1 MSADPDTLD
10 TMFAAARADADAL
23 PLAEPATLRRAGDR
37 RNRAGGAVAVAGVA
51 GAALAVALLSG
62 VAFQPRTPAPAP
74 DVASAPSPEPT
85 PSSWLRIEPCKAAD
99 LAANGTQS
107 RVWSGERQVGITFVN
122 RSDTACS
129 FAGLPELTS
138 ASGRVP
144 VVGGEA
150 GQPTS
155 VLVPG
160 ASQTFVLVTSGPSTH
175 ACTEPKTYRD
185 IAATI
190 GGTAL
195 PIAGLT
201 IEAGCGPIGRTWWS
215 VPE

>member
-10 TMFAAARADADAL
+10 AMFAAARADADAL
-23 PLAEPATLRRAGDR
+23 PLAEPAALRRAGDR

-51 GAALAVALLSG
+51 GAALAVALVSG
-62 VAFQPRTPAPAP
+62 VVFQPRTPAPAP
-74 DVASAPSPEPT
+74 DVASAPSPGPT
-85 PSSWLRIEPCKAAD
+85 PSSRPPVQPCKAAD

-107 RVWSGERQVGITFVN
+107 GAWSGERQVGITFVN
-122 RSDTACS
+122 RSDAACW

-138 ASGRVP
+138 ASGRVL
-144 VVGGEA
+144 VVGGAA

-155 VLVPG
+155 LLVPG
-160 ASQTFVLVTSGPSTH
+160 GSQTFVLVTSGPSTH
-175 ACTEPKTYRD
+175 PCTEPRIYRD

-190 GGTAL
+190 DGTAL

-201 IEAGCGPIGRTWWS
+201 IEAGCEPIKRTWSS
-215 VPE
+215 VPK